1 MKKTLNIEVDFEAVV
16 RLIDEMDLK
25 SKSRLR
31 EKVYGRF
38 IVYKYLRNYNLS
50 LDRIGK
56 FFNRDHSTVLHGLKQ
71 YELLSEY
78 RYKHEDFD
86 IVKNYICE
94 KLGIS
99 TRLVLTQ
106 TLKECV
112 LACEDFYQMRLLQEE
127 LKKTMQVA

>member
-1 MKKTLNIEVDFEAVV
+1 MKNIDNELDFESVV
-16 RLIDEMDLK
+16 KLIEEMDLK
-25 SKSRLR
+25 SKCRLR
-31 EKVYGRF
+31 ERVYGRF
-38 IVYKYLRNYNLS
+38 ILYKYLRNYNLS

-99 TRLVLTQ
+99 NRLVLVQ
-106 TLKECV
+106 TLKERV

-127 LKKTMQVA
+127 LKKTME

>member
-1 MKKTLNIEVDFEAVV
+1 MKNIDNELDFESVV
-16 RLIDEMDLK
+16 KLIEEMDLK
-25 SKSRLR
+25 SKCRLR
-31 EKVYGRF
+31 ERVYGRF
-38 IVYKYLRNYNLS
+38 ILYKYLRNYN
-50 LDRIGK
+50 
-56 FFNRDHSTVLHGLKQ
+56 HSTVLHGLKQ

-99 TRLVLTQ
+99 NRLVLVQ
-106 TLKECV
+106 TLKERV

-127 LKKTMQVA
+127 LKKTME